1 METESSQLG
10 SNGANESDLLPVDFP
25 GGEMPASLGVRRGS
39 SVKKHH
45 HKHNL
50 KHRYEL
56 LETLGRGTYGKV
68 KKAIER
74 HTGRVVSWPSYIYKK
89 LYICV
94 LWLKKENKYNYQTS
108 INVVADVFPKFKINT
123 HYIRSYFMLV
133 RSYGPCIS
141 WNLQICL
148 SLVTSEIECLFIS

>member
-1 METESSQLG
+1 VRDIWDFLQRLSGDLKIYRASGHVAKETMETESSQLG
-10 SNGANESDLLPVDFP
+10 SNGANESELLPVDYP
-25 GGEMPASLGVRRGS
+25 GGEMPASIGSRRGS

-74 HTGRVVSWPSYIYKK
+74 HTGRVVS
-89 LYICV
+89 
-94 LWLKKENKYNYQTS
+94 
-108 INVVADVFPKFKINT
+108 
-123 HYIRSYFMLV
+123 
-133 RSYGPCIS
+133 
-141 WNLQICL
+141 
-148 SLVTSEIECLFIS
+148 

>member
-1 METESSQLG
+1 MISAHAELSQVE
-10 SNGANESDLLPVDFP
+10 SNGEDQPEPLPVDYP
-25 GGEMPASLGVRRGS
+25 GGEMPASHGVRRGS

-74 HTGRVVSWPSYIYKK
+74 HTGRVVSSGVKSSP
-89 LYICV
+89 
-94 LWLKKENKYNYQTS
+94 T
-108 INVVADVFPKFKINT
+108 
-123 HYIRSYFMLV
+123 FMQMSDTFV
-133 RSYGPCIS
+133 
-141 WNLQICL
+141 
-148 SLVTSEIECLFIS
+148 